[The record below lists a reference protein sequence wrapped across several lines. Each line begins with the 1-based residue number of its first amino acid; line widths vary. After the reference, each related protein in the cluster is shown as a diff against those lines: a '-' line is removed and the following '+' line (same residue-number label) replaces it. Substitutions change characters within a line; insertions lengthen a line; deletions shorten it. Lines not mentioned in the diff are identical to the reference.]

1 MEMGGALFKR
11 VVNRPML
18 VSRFGRTFIEAI
30 NVELSERAR
39 KLHGGVARGRTAR
52 DEYRSIFGMALPD
65 PDADRSTAGLS
76 TESGLLRLS
85 GRTTSHS
92 QEARLAD
99 LNATRGG
106 DDVAP
111 AVEARGVKSSA
122 GMETRA
128 DLAMVDTVLR
138 AMKGDAISLVMS
150 AVHAPDDDRK
160 VLYFKCV
167 PWCCAFEDGESSPDA
182 YLSSIVRAGLTG
194 CFDRYV
200 VARVLDLLESSPQL
214 SIGVNLSERSLVSGL
229 QWESLLERLSCA
241 PELAERLVVE
251 VSEGA
256 RVAGGSARAFLDRLR
271 VFGCRIA
278 IDDYGLAYGV
288 DVGMVIPEPD
298 IVKIA
303 PAFIAAARW
312 SESARDR
319 LRHLVRLGTSMARD
333 VVVLGAQGAVD
344 MALVC
349 DVGAKWM
356 QGD

>member
-1 MEMGGALFKR
+1 MGGALFIR
-11 VVNRPML
+11 VLNRPML
-18 VSRFGRTFIEAI
+18 VSRFRRTF
-30 NVELSERAR
+30 VEVTDVEFGERAR
-39 KLHGGVARGRTAR
+39 KLYGGVVQGPTAR
-52 DEYRSIFGMALPD
+52 DAYRSISGMALPA
-65 PDADRSTAGLS
+65 PDADRSTADHS
-76 TESGLLRLS
+76 TESWLLRLS
-85 GRTTSHS
+85 GRTTSHPQAAWLS
-92 QEARLAD
+92 S

-111 AVEARGVKSSA
+111 AVEARSVNSNA
-122 GMETRA
+122 GMETQA
-128 DLAMVDTVLR
+128 DAAMVDTVLR
-138 AMKGDAISLVMS
+138 AMKVDAISLVMS
-150 AVHAPDDDRK
+150 AVHAPDDGRK

-167 PWCCAFEDGESSPDA
+167 PWCCAFDEGEPSPDA
-182 YLSSIVRAGLTG
+182 YLSSVVRAGLMG

-200 VARVLDLLESSPQL
+200 VARVLDVLESSPQL
-214 SIGVNLSERSLVSGL
+214 SIGVNLSEQSLVSGL
-229 QWESLLERLSCA
+229 QWESLLDRLTRA

-256 RVAGGSARAFLDRLR
+256 RVAGGRARTFLDRLR
-271 VFGCRIA
+271 VLGCRIA

-288 DVGMVIPEPD
+288 DVGMAIPEPD

-312 SESARDR
+312 SESARNR